1 MIRMK
6 VRFSDITAF
15 VDGLPVKK
23 SFVSDVISDL
33 PAEASFSGV
42 SEKDTVVL
50 PGLVDVHVHLRE
62 PGFSYKETILSG
74 TRAAAKGGFS
84 CVCAMPNLDPVPDSP
99 ENLKRETEI
108 IERDAAVRVIPY
120 GAITVGERGQKLS
133 EMSRLAPLVAG
144 FSDDGK
150 GVQDPGMMREA
161 MNIAK
166 SLGKVIAAHCEDN
179 SLLHGGYI
187 QDGEYCRKYGHRG
200 ISSESEWR
208 QIERD
213 LALVSETGCAYHVCH
228 VSTAQSVKLIRNA
241 KADGLNV
248 TCETAPHFLLLD
260 ETSLQDDGRFK
271 MNPPLRSP
279 DDRRELLDG
288 ICDGTIDMIATD
300 HAPHSA
306 SEKARGLKDSL
317 MGVSGIEISFP
328 LMYTYLVR
336 TGVIEMAK
344 LIALMHD
351 NPCKRFGI
359 VQDLYRNYTVFDLG
373 SEYEIDPE
381 KFVSNGKSTPFAGW
395 KVSGRCRLT
404 VSQGRAAYADL

>member
-1 MIRMK
+1 MK

-15 VDGLPVKK
+15 VEGLPAKV
-23 SFVSDVISDL
+23 SFVSDVISDF
-33 PAEASFSGV
+33 PAEASFSGD

-50 PGLVDVHVHLRE
+50 PGLIDVHVHLRE
-62 PGFSYKETILSG
+62 PGFSYKETMSSG

-84 CVCAMPNLDPVPDSP
+84 CVCSMPNLNPVPDSP
-99 ENLKRETEI
+99 DNLKKETEI

-120 GAITVGERGQKLS
+120 GAITVGERGQELS
-133 EMSRLAPLVAG
+133 DMRRMAPLVAG
-144 FSDDGK
+144 FSDDGR
-150 GVQDPGMMREA
+150 GVQDPGIMKEA

-179 SLLHGGYI
+179 ALLRGGYI
-187 QDGEYCRKYGHRG
+187 HDGEFCRKNGYKG

-213 LALVSETGCAYHVCH
+213 LALAGETGCAYHVCH
-228 VSTAQSVKLIRNA
+228 ISTAESVKLIRDA
-241 KADGLNV
+241 KADGLDV
-248 TCETAPHFLLLD
+248 TCETAPHYLLLD
-260 ETSLQDDGRFK
+260 DTFLQDDGRFK

-279 DDRRELLDG
+279 ADRRELLEG

-306 SEKARGLKDSL
+306 DEKGRGLKDSL

-328 LMYTYLVR
+328 LMYTYLVK
-336 TGVIEMAK
+336 TGVIGMTK
-344 LIALMHD
+344 LIQLMHD

-359 VQDLYRNYTVFDLG
+359 VQDFYRNYTVFDLG
-373 SEYEIDPE
+373 SEYVIDPE
-381 KFVSNGKSTPFAGW
+381 GFVSNGKSTPFAGW
-395 KVSGRCRLT
+395 NVSGRCRLT
-404 VSQGRAAYADL
+404 VSQGRAAYTDF

>member
-1 MIRMK
+1 MK

-15 VDGLPVKK
+15 VEGLPAKV
-23 SFVSDVISDL
+23 SFVSDVISDF
-33 PAEASFSGV
+33 PAEASFSGD

-50 PGLVDVHVHLRE
+50 PGLIDVHVHLRE
-62 PGFSYKETILSG
+62 PGFSYKETMFSG

-84 CVCAMPNLDPVPDSP
+84 CVCSMPNLNPVPDSP
-99 ENLKRETEI
+99 DNLKKETEI

-120 GAITVGERGQKLS
+120 GAITVGERGHELS
-133 EMSRLAPLVAG
+133 DMRRMAPLVAG
-144 FSDDGK
+144 FSDDGR
-150 GVQDPGMMREA
+150 GVQDPGIMKEA

-179 SLLHGGYI
+179 ALLRGGYI
-187 QDGEYCRKYGHRG
+187 HDGEFCRKNGHKG

-213 LALVSETGCAYHVCH
+213 LALAGETGCAYHVCH
-228 VSTAQSVKLIRNA
+228 ISTAESVKLIRDA
-241 KADGLNV
+241 KADGLDV
-248 TCETAPHFLLLD
+248 TCETAPHYLLLD
-260 ETSLQDDGRFK
+260 DTFLQDDGRFK

-279 DDRRELLDG
+279 ADRMELLEG

-306 SEKARGLKDSL
+306 DEKGRGLKDSL
-317 MGVSGIEISFP
+317 MGVSGLEISFP
-328 LMYTYLVR
+328 LMYTYLVK
-336 TGVIEMAK
+336 TGVIGMTK
-344 LIALMHD
+344 LIELMHD

-359 VQDLYRNYTVFDLG
+359 VQDSYRNYTVFDLG
-373 SEYEIDPE
+373 SEYGIDPE
-381 KFVSNGKSTPFAGW
+381 GFVSNGKSTPFAGW

-404 VSQGRAAYADL
+404 VSQGRAAYTDF